1 MERSSAVRESLAAL
15 LAARRWGEVSI
26 LPEVGSTN
34 VEVQRLGA
42 DWSAV
47 VAERQS
53 AGRGRR
59 GRAWD
64 DGRGHGIACSVLVP
78 LSALTRVEGG
88 SDEASEDAAT
98 ALGWVPL
105 ATGVAVRDCL
115 ARLGVEA
122 VLKWPN
128 DVLVPVAG
136 EERKI
141 CGILCEVVPGG
152 RGGPEHV
159 VVGVGINLS
168 HGQADLPVPHAT
180 SLRLVAE
187 AAARPAP
194 TREEV
199 VPTLLQALRDR
210 LDPLDLG
217 AVRADYRQACV
228 TIGREVDV
236 HLPDGTVVRRTA
248 EGVDDDGRLRVVG
261 DGASA
266 TVSAGDVHHVRHQ
279 SSP

>member
-47 VAERQS
+47 VAERQT

-64 DGRGHGIACSVLVP
+64 DGQGHGIACSVLVP
-78 LSALTRVEGG
+78 LSAITALEAGAGVEG
-88 SDEASEDAAT
+88 T

-105 ATGVAVRDCL
+105 ATGLAVRDCL
-115 ARLGVEA
+115 ERLGVEA
-122 VLKWPN
+122 ALKWPN
-128 DVLVPVAG
+128 DVLVPVEG
-136 EERKI
+136 DERKI

-152 RGGPEHV
+152 PDGPQQV
-159 VVGVGINLS
+159 VVGIGINLS
-168 HGQADLPVPHAT
+168 HDVADLPVPHAT

-187 AAARPAP
+187 AAGRPAP
-194 TREEV
+194 SREEV
-199 VPTLLQALRDR
+199 VPALLEALRDR
-210 LDPLDLG
+210 LDPLDLES
-217 AVRADYRQACV
+217 VRRDYRLACV

-236 HLPDGTVVRRTA
+236 HLPDGTVVRRSA
-248 EGVDDDGRLRVVG
+248 EMVDDDGRLRVVG

-279 SSP
+279 PSP

>member
-15 LAARRWGEVSI
+15 LAARWWGEVSI

-47 VAERQS
+47 VAERQT

-64 DGRGHGIACSVLVP
+64 DGQGHGIACSVLVP
-78 LSALTRVEGG
+78 LSAITALEAEAGVEG
-88 SDEASEDAAT
+88 T

-105 ATGVAVRDCL
+105 ATGLAVRDCL
-115 ARLGVEA
+115 ERLGVEA
-122 VLKWPN
+122 ALKWPN
-128 DVLVPVAG
+128 DVLVSVEG
-136 EERKI
+136 DERKI

-152 RGGPEHV
+152 PDGPQQV
-159 VVGVGINLS
+159 VVGIGINLS
-168 HGQADLPVPHAT
+168 HDVADLPVPHAT

-187 AAARPAP
+187 AAGRPAP
-194 TREEV
+194 SREEV
-199 VPTLLQALRDR
+199 VPALLEALRDR
-210 LDPLDLG
+210 LDPLDLES
-217 AVRADYRQACV
+217 VRRDYRLACV

-236 HLPDGTVVRRTA
+236 HLPDGTVVRRFA
-248 EGVDDDGRLRVVG
+248 ETVDDDGRLRVVG

-279 SSP
+279 PSP